1 MVANK
6 EAKNGKIA
14 ALLKLCSVVLAM
26 AFGFAA
32 NAENPDATRKRFVL
46 FGYEFGR
53 SKASPPTPLIETASR
68 FKDVGIDGL
77 GLYLP
82 SKEMPDGRKLVSPMD
97 DPFAWYYEDFA
108 ADAPLYREAFEKAGL
123 RFNFLKTFFWA
134 PRKHIDWDDDA
145 SWERVASTMMALAK
159 FAKVAGFKG
168 LCADHE
174 DYHRSSQFDRRK
186 NEPEFDE
193 LAKMVRLR
201 GRQVFSGVFE
211 EFPDAELFFYW
222 FLGWRDR
229 HFTCR
234 DTEGGLR
241 DKGELWPAFRS
252 ADGFIE
258 RREKELASTHRRFAT
273 AVWL

>member
-6 EAKNGKIA
+6 EEKNGKIA

-53 SKASPPTPLIETASR
+53 SKASPSTQLIETASR

-77 GLYLP
+77 RLYLP

-97 DPFAWYYEDFA
+97 DPFAWRYEDFA

-123 RFNFLKTFFWA
+123 RFNLLKTFFWA

-145 SWERVASTMMALAK
+145 SWERVASTMRALAK
-159 FAKVAGFKG
+159 FAKVAGLKG
-168 LCADHE
+168 LCADYE
-174 DYHRSSQFDRRK
+174 DYHQSSQFDRRK

-201 GRQVFSGVFE
+201 GRQVFLGVFE

-229 HFTCR
+229 ETV
-234 DTEGGLR
+234 TS
-241 DKGELWPAFRS
+241 PAVIRK
-252 ADGFIE
+252 AD
-258 RREKELASTHRRFAT
+258 
-273 AVWL
+273 